1 MFKKVL
7 DSQRALYLSRQ
18 SLITTRLT
26 RLVNQA
32 TLYKVLG
39 GGAEE

>member
-1 MFKKVL
+1 VVL
-7 DSQRALYLSRQ
+7 DSQRALYAVRLN
-18 SLITTRLT
+18 LITGRLT

-39 GGAEE
+39 GGAGE

>member
-1 MFKKVL
+1 
-7 DSQRALYLSRQ
+7 
-18 SLITTRLT
+18 LITTRLT

-39 GGAEE
+39 GGAGE